1 MSQLCLVD
9 SLDLSSF
16 ASKFFHKLTMLDD
29 KSSCEGSISG
39 TTVWGTPGR
48 AAVMYWSWTLTDQG
62 LVVLSNPLG
71 IRSNLLFSH
80 GAQTLPLERQVL
92 EANKL
97 VHSLDWQAHVLA
109 HLRRLGLAKFANIT
123 GERTRHERTKDADRV
138 ADRLAA

>member
-29 KSSCEGSISG
+29 KSASGSSISG

-62 LVVLSNPLG
+62 FVVLSNPLG

-80 GAQTLPLERQVL
+80 GQDTLPLERQVL

-97 VHSLDWQAHVLA
+97 VHSLDWQSHVLA
-109 HLRRLGLAKFANIT
+109 HLRRLGLVKST
-123 GERTRHERTKDADRV
+123 GTTRERIRHERAQE
-138 ADRLAA
+138 RLAA